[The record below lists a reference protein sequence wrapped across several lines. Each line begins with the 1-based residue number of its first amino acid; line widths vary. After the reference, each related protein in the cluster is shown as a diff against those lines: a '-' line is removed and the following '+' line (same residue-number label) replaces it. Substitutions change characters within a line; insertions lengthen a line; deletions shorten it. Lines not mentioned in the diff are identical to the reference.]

1 MSLLQALI
9 CEPGKAR
16 ATMCLAAGEPS
27 DLGRVKDSAW
37 TNERRESGGVGE
49 EPMVSLNAWEPVTL
63 CQC

>member
-1 MSLLQALI
+1 
-9 CEPGKAR
+9 
-16 ATMCLAAGEPS
+16 MCLAAGEPS

-37 TNERRESGGVGE
+37 ANERVEGGVGE